1 MHSQCY
7 LVKLISFGYCCGSP
21 LASVVFSA
29 QHLSIPKVRG
39 ALRTHF
45 SGLHGPL
52 RKKLLESD
60 GVDLEEVHKHIIHQA
75 KFSEGEDVRVAV
87 GCNSGK
93 QMSVLICEELE
104 HELKHFCMA
113 EGRALQVS
121 LHHREQGTWA
131 QENQRKE
138 KRLQWK
144 RMSAHA
150 KKKKA
155 SGCLEDQDEANF
167 EDDDG

>member
-60 GVDLEEVHKHIIHQA
+60 GVEDLIEEIRKHIIHQA

-87 GCNSGK
+87 GCHSGK

-104 HELKHFCMA
+104 QELKHFRMA

-138 KRLQWK
+138 KRLRWK
-144 RMSAHA
+144 RMSAHE
-150 KKKKA
+150 KKK
-155 SGCLEDQDEANF
+155 NF